1 MFFEEHN
8 SSFIFHLDVNKMV
21 MYYNIIIYNN
31 FHIYVWRHIYG
42 YMYLEPS
49 ITANNQKTC
58 FIKR

>member
-21 MYYNIIIYNN
+21 MYYNLIIHNMYGDVYMGIC
-31 FHIYVWRHIYG
+31 VWR
-42 YMYLEPS
+42 P
-49 ITANNQKTC
+49 ANNQKTC